1 MFKWFLE
8 MCDTIDHLNCKD
20 KYLWQNYHSDLTKM
34 NSNHQFMGSK
44 IDHVNIGQI
53 RPIRLSSQNDIFT
66 IADGVKMV
74 KERLINLAWR
84 TNNDLSNEVFDTNTE
99 VMIEHCRV
107 LCDLKSLLFRILEKG
122 CAHCRI

>member
-1 MFKWFLE
+1 
-8 MCDTIDHLNCKD
+8 
-20 KYLWQNYHSDLTKM
+20 
-34 NSNHQFMGSK
+34 MGSK

-66 IADGVKMV
+66 IADGVKIM

-84 TNNDLSNEVFDTNTE
+84 ANNDLSNEVVFDTNTE

-107 LCDLKSLLFRILEKG
+107 LCDLKSLLFRILEKA